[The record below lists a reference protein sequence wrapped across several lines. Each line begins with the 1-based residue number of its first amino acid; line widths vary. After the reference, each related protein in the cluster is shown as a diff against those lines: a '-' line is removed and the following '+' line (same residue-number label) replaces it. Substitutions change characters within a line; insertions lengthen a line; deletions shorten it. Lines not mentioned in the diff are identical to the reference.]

1 LAQPLK
7 KACQN
12 YLYPNGIMINKK
24 QFIYENLLY
33 QNSKSNRSLMDKII
47 LTTIKSLI
55 EYSRILKLLST
66 EKGEN
71 Q

>member
-12 YLYPNGIMINKK
+12 YLYPNGIMINKRK
-24 QFIYENLLY
+24 FIYENLLY
-33 QNSKSNRSLMDKII
+33 QNSTSNRNLMDKII
-47 LTTIKSLI
+47 VTTIKNSV
-55 EYSRILKLLST
+55 EYSRILNLLST